1 MKPAEVAVAAAV
13 RSHRAL
19 FIAATA
25 LLAVGTSRLADAAQ
39 DWGSWLLT
47 LGAAVIMYVSDLCG
61 EIDRDSAQL
70 ARSTSKPAK
79 KARVD
84 MFDSSA
90 PRGTF
95 ASLVVGSLMIAAGL
109 IASAL
114 CV

>member
-1 MKPAEVAVAAAV
+1 MAIAAAV
-13 RSHRAL
+13 RSHRSL

-25 LLAVGTSRLADAAQ
+25 LLAVGTSRIADAAQ

-70 ARSTSKPAK
+70 ARSTAKPAK

-84 MFDSSA
+84 MFDSNA

-95 ASLVVGSLMIAAGL
+95 AALVIGSVAIVAGLVV
-109 IASAL
+109 SAL
-114 CV
+114 CS